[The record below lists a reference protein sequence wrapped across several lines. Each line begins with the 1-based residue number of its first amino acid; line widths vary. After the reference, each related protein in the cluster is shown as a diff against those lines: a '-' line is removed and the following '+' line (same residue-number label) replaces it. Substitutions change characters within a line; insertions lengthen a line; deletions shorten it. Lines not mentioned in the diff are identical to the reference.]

1 MKKLNKKAAAG
12 IGLGA
17 LALVG
22 GTFAYYSQTASLDNP
37 LSTGRY
43 TTQLVEDYTPPTED
57 LKPGAKW
64 DKNVGAEN
72 TGDYPV
78 LVRISMKES
87 WSYKGAADSYKTIS
101 SASDLFNNGTYAGGI
116 FDAAQDNDTDGLT
129 PESDG
134 TVVHKNILT
143 DAGWSDGGDGYWYWN
158 GVLEKKGSDK
168 SGTTHLLEGLTMAT
182 DIDLG
187 HYETKEYYAVAATQP
202 DLHNTDAWTL
212 IDWTKVN
219 DENDDGLTD
228 IRDLAAVINIPEG
241 ESLFRKSESNLD
253 SDRKGYGDSNYTL
266 TVTSEFVQAT
276 KDAVTDSWQDFDIT
290 KLTNV
295 QVNAEDNVNLENKT
309 VAP

>member
-87 WSYKGAADSYKTIS
+87 WSYKGAADSYKTIL

-143 DAGWSDGGDGYWYWN
+143 DAGWIDGGDGYWYWN
-158 GVLEKKGSDK
+158 GSRFPPPCG
-168 SGTTHLLEGLTMAT
+168 G
-182 DIDLG
+182 
-187 HYETKEYYAVAATQP
+187 
-202 DLHNTDAWTL
+202 
-212 IDWTKVN
+212 
-219 DENDDGLTD
+219 
-228 IRDLAAVINIPEG
+228 
-241 ESLFRKSESNLD
+241 
-253 SDRKGYGDSNYTL
+253 
-266 TVTSEFVQAT
+266 
-276 KDAVTDSWQDFDIT
+276 
-290 KLTNV
+290 
-295 QVNAEDNVNLENKT
+295 
-309 VAP
+309 

>member
-22 GTFAYYSQTASLDNP
+22 GTFAYYSQTATLDNP
-37 LSTGRY
+37 LSTGKY

-78 LVRISMKES
+78 LVRVSMKEN
-87 WSYKGAADSYKTIS
+87 WSYKGAMDPYKTILS
-101 SASDLFNNGTYAGGI
+101 NSELFDNGTYAGGI
-116 FDAAQDNDTDGLT
+116 FDAAQINDTDGLT
-129 PESDG
+129 PAEDG

-143 DAGWSDGGDGYWYWN
+143 DAGWIDGGDGYWYWN

-168 SGTTHLLEGLTMAT
+168 SSTTHLLEGLTMAT

-187 HYETKEYYAVAATQP
+187 HYETKEYYAIAETQP
-202 DLHNTDAWTL
+202 DLDNTNAWTL
-212 IDWTKVN
+212 IDWTQVD
-219 DENDDGLTD
+219 DENNDGLKD
-228 IRDLAAVINIPEG
+228 IRDLAAVTAIPEG

-253 SDRKGYGDSNYTL
+253 SDKKGYGDSNYTL

-276 KDAVTDSWQDFDIT
+276 KDAVTDSWAGFNLNQ
-290 KLTNV
+290 LTNV
-295 QVNAEDNVNLENKT
+295 QVNAEDGVNLENKT
-309 VAP
+309 VTP

>member
-37 LSTGRY
+37 LSTGKY

-78 LVRISMKES
+78 LVRVSMKEN
-87 WSYKGAADSYKTIS
+87 WSYKGAMDPYKTILS
-101 SASDLFNNGTYAGGI
+101 NSELFDNGTYAGGI
-116 FDAAQDNDTDGLT
+116 FDAAQINDTDGLT
-129 PESDG
+129 PAEDG

-143 DAGWSDGGDGYWYWN
+143 DAGWIDGGDGYWYWN

-168 SGTTHLLEGLTMAT
+168 SSTTHLLEGLTMAT

-187 HYETKEYYAVAATQP
+187 HYETKEYYAIAETQP
-202 DLHNTDAWTL
+202 DLDNTNAWTL
-212 IDWTKVN
+212 IDWTQVD
-219 DENDDGLTD
+219 DENNDGLKD
-228 IRDLAAVINIPEG
+228 IRDLAAVTAIPEG

-253 SDRKGYGDSNYTL
+253 SDKKGYGDSNYTL

-276 KDAVTDSWQDFDIT
+276 KDAVTDSWAGFNLNQ
-290 KLTNV
+290 LTNV
-295 QVNAEDNVNLENKT
+295 QVNAEDGVNLENKT
-309 VAP
+309 VTP

>member
-87 WSYKGAADSYKTIS
+87 WSYKGD
-101 SASDLFNNGTYAGGI
+101 
-116 FDAAQDNDTDGLT
+116 
-129 PESDG
+129 
-134 TVVHKNILT
+134 
-143 DAGWSDGGDGYWYWN
+143 
-158 GVLEKKGSDK
+158 
-168 SGTTHLLEGLTMAT
+168 
-182 DIDLG
+182 
-187 HYETKEYYAVAATQP
+187 
-202 DLHNTDAWTL
+202 
-212 IDWTKVN
+212 
-219 DENDDGLTD
+219 
-228 IRDLAAVINIPEG
+228 
-241 ESLFRKSESNLD
+241 RKS
-253 SDRKGYGDSNYTL
+253 
-266 TVTSEFVQAT
+266 VV
-276 KDAVTDSWQDFDIT
+276 
-290 KLTNV
+290 
-295 QVNAEDNVNLENKT
+295 
-309 VAP
+309 